1 MVKTLK
7 RLCIESFFTC
17 KKTKLY
23 SSYYCL
29 FSYIH
34 VLMNRREIFFV
45 CENEEQEICLQYI
58 RNTKC
63 KHCRRLQKYNLLLE
77 KIEQQKR
84 LKTFKLVYLVDQ
96 IVDFLL
102 IYKKYY
108 ILPELKDKVCDLY
121 HYELAHITVHYD
133 HLN

>member
-7 RLCIESFFTC
+7 KLCIQSFFKC

-29 FSYIH
+29 FRYIH
-34 VLMNRREIFFV
+34 LLMNRREIFFL
-45 CENEEQEICLQYI
+45 CENEEHEICLEYV
-58 RNTKC
+58 RNRQC
-63 KHCRRLQKYNLLLE
+63 KHCRRLRKFNLLFE

-84 LKTFKLVYLVDQ
+84 LKTFKLVYLVDE

-102 IYKKYY
+102 KYKKYY
-108 ILPELKDKVCDLY
+108 ILPELKDKVCDLC
-121 HYELAHITVHYD
+121 HYRIPH
-133 HLN
+133 NRSF